1 MIPNMKKLF
10 SEGLTGKR
18 LIMSIISMILLVG
31 VVSTAA
37 YELTK
42 TSVTLVVNGEETNLK
57 THAKT
62 VDALMLENDIL
73 VGKHD
78 FIEPSLDSQLTNDVN
93 VVWIPAKLVYLTN
106 NGEKLPVWTTSHTI
120 QELVAELNLEVGD
133 HDVIQPSLETALV
146 EDMQITYES
155 AFAVTLRSDGEE
167 KEVWTISTTVADFL
181 QAEDIILGE
190 LDRVEPSQTEIVKA
204 NTEINIIR
212 VQKVTDV
219 VEEAINFA
227 TVTRNDNSLT
237 RGTEKVVQSGQNG
250 KIAKHYEVIIENGK
264 EVSRELLKTE
274 TVEASK
280 DRIVALGTKQPA
292 PPPAP
297 VQQVS
302 RGGTPGEWL
311 TFSSTAYT
319 ANCNGCS
326 GITATGINLKANPGA
341 KVVAVDPNVIPLG
354 SIIEIRYNGTILG
367 QYRAADTGGAVV
379 GRKIDI
385 FMAERS
391 DALRWGRK
399 NVQVRVVK

>member
-10 SEGLTGKR
+10 SESLTGKR
-18 LIMSIISMILLVG
+18 LIMSIVSMILLVG
-31 VVSTAA
+31 VVSVAA

-62 VDALMLENDIL
+62 VDELMLENDIL
-73 VGKHD
+73 VGEHD
-78 FIEPSLDSQLTNDVN
+78 FVEPSLDSLLSNDVN

-106 NGEKLPVWTTSHTI
+106 NGEKLPVWTTSSTL
-120 QELVAELNLEVGD
+120 EDLVKELNLEVGD
-133 HDVIQPSLETALV
+133 YDKIVPSLETALV
-146 EDMQITYES
+146 EDMNITYES
-155 AFAVTLRSDGEE
+155 AFTVTIHSDGEE
-167 KEVWTISTTVADFL
+167 KEVWTTSTTVADFL
-181 QAEDIILGE
+181 KAEDIILGE
-190 LDRVEPSQTEIVKA
+190 LDRVEPSQAEIVKA

-219 VEEAINFA
+219 VEETIDFA

-237 RGTEKVVQSGQNG
+237 RGTEKEVQKGQKG
-250 KIAKHYEVIIENGK
+250 KVAKHFEVILENGK
-264 EVSRELLKTE
+264 EVSRELVKTE
-274 TVEASK
+274 TVQQST
-280 DRIVALGTKQPA
+280 DRVVAVGTKQ
-292 PPPAP
+292 PAP

-302 RGGTPGEWL
+302 RGGTPGDWV

-319 ANCNGCS
+319 AYCNGCS
-326 GITATGINLKANPGA
+326 GITATGLNLRTNPDK

-354 SIIEIRYNGTILG
+354 SIIEIRYNGRILG
-367 QYRAADTGGAVV
+367 QYRAADTGSAIQ

-399 NVQVRVVK
+399 NVQVRIVK